1 MSKLKQALR
10 YSFVVI
16 NGLLWCASL
25 AAVGFLGYFLLAK
38 PDLLEFLFGSLYV
51 TYTMV
56 VSATLAF
63 LLGLLGYCTGIRLNR
78 NCIKS
83 YVGLVVILAVTE
95 LVLISLIGLRYQ
107 GGIAN
112 QRQVWNTAD
121 QTARNRIQREL
132 SCCGYDGPQDYLS
145 ADNGTL
151 DISCYG
157 ITDVG
162 GVMEYTPFQTGCGGQ
177 ITSSFGTVLLVLLG
191 LGVTLVVLQLLGI
204 VTASS
209 ILVRLQKGTKAH
221 GTTVDSDQS
230 EKAKPKY
237 QIIKGPW
244 GVD

>member
-16 NGLLWCASL
+16 NGLFWCASL

-83 YVGLVVILAVTE
+83 
-95 LVLISLIGLRYQ
+95 
-107 GGIAN
+107 GIAN